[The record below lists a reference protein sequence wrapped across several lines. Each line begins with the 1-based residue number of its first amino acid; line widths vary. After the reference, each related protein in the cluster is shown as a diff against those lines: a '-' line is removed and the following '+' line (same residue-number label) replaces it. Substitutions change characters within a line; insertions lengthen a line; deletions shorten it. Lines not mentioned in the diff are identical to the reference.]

1 MPIESILIAAV
12 TLIIC
17 GAACFYMYIRQSHFE
32 KKLMMVESIL
42 VDVKMAM
49 DTIMTEGV
57 MPAPAPIAGPGQPAP
72 FTAGGGGAEA
82 PVPEENFYSSVLA
95 AAHEEAAA
103 TAGGELPGASPSAAD
118 EILAA
123 MQRAEQADVAAA
135 TPPASARDF
144 VPAQSAPPAGALS
157 AADIP
162 PLEDDDDEEEEAAPA
177 ALVTQ
182 APVAAPAQGPNL
194 DAMSKQELISLADQR
209 GLRTKKTMNR
219 TELLK
224 LLRGASPLQIRE
236 SETGI
241 ENGSDS
247 RNALFPD
254 AAPISGD
261 YPVDLGQN

>member
-72 FTAGGGGAEA
+72 FTAGGAGDR
-82 PVPEENFYSSVLA
+82 PVPEESFYSSVLA
-95 AAHEEAAA
+95 AAHEEAASVS
-103 TAGGELPGASPSAAD
+103 GGNFTGEGAPSPAD

-123 MQRAEQADVAAA
+123 MQQAEQAEAAA
-135 TPPASARDF
+135 AALPASAE
-144 VPAQSAPPAGALS
+144 G
-157 AADIP
+157 IP
-162 PLEDDDDEEEEAAPA
+162 PLEDDDEEDAAPA
-177 ALVTQ
+177 AAAGT
-182 APVAAPAQGPNL
+182 AAAPTAAVVQGPNL

-219 TELLK
+219 AELLK
-224 LLRGASPLQIRE
+224 LLRGASSFQNRE
-236 SETGI
+236 SEAGI

-247 RNALFPD
+247 RNTLFPD